1 MFHDK
6 NQTDQGDKAKG
17 FEEGRIRNRGIGEGV
32 KRLFTL
38 KPNLRNI

>member
-6 NQTDQGDKAKG
+6 NQSEQGDKAKG
-17 FEEGRIRNRGIGEGV
+17 FEKGRIRNGGIGKGV
-32 KRLFTL
+32 KRLFTM